1 MTLIVSIVLQELT
14 QNGRLRVQSMKMNFV
29 RYPVSFKHSKHT
41 FSMKLK
47 YHSEKCFLRRA
58 YWLINICYLS
68 D

>member
-14 QNGRLRVQSMKMNFV
+14 QNGRLRVQSMELNFV

-41 FSMKLK
+41 FFMKQN
-47 YHSEKCFLRRA
+47 YHSEECFLRRA